1 MAAKR
6 EQMRQLVASTKTH
19 RAAFQGQTIT
29 KGHPFEAPDIQ
40 SPMERDK
47 LRSDQN
53 SVVFLTCLVKKKV

>member
-40 SPMERDK
+40 SPMERDE
-47 LRSDQN
+47 LRSDQIL
-53 SVVFLTCLVKKKV
+53 VVF